1 MIKHNLIRLGDSDTC
16 IVSNCMFIF
25 FVFLTFG
32 ELYKYYLNS
41 LCVSQKFKIRK
52 IVSTRYDLSHPIC
65 NEKYFK
71 FNPQMDLILNTY
83 IFKPQDF
90 NYLNNFHHPILPTK
104 EEIEAAQK
112 YQDKPGVILD
122 LLGVDNEIRPI
133 REIKDINKGE
143 ENKVD
148 DSTGINIQ
156 MVGKYIQEDVE

>member
-1 MIKHNLIRLGDSDTC
+1 
-16 IVSNCMFIF
+16 MFIF

-32 ELYKYYLNS
+32 ELYKSYLNS

-52 IVSTRYDLSHPIC
+52 IVSTRYVLSHPIC

-71 FNPQMDLILNTY
+71 FNPQIDLILNTY

-90 NYLNNFHHPILPTK
+90 NYFNNCHHPILPTK
-104 EEIEAAQK
+104 EEIETANK

-122 LLGVDNEIRPI
+122 LLGVDNEIRTI